1 MESASKDVLP
11 AVKACIENAERLN
24 DHSYNLE
31 FREPPSLQL
40 YVLLVAQEE
49 YAKAFLLLLAHN
61 GIIPFTKYIVR
72 AMNDHACKQLVG
84 MIIDYIAF
92 RRDSWEEMQ
101 EKISADVALGDALP
115 ADVESAVLLLRY
127 EKIGRWESRAWIWND
142 EPEYDPIVQKI
153 ADGRFD
159 RRRQD
164 LLYVRI
170 GADGRVI
177 GGLAPSEQEVEQEK
191 ERLSSFR
198 YVIGSIMKSDEPGY
212 RYKKTIAMI
221 RDVFA
226 DRLAA

>member
-1 MESASKDVLP
+1 MEIANKNLLP
-11 AVKACIENAERLN
+11 AVQACVENAEKLN
-24 DHSYNLE
+24 DHSYDLE
-31 FREPPSLQL
+31 FREPLSLQL

-49 YAKAFLLLLAHN
+49 YAKAFLLLLAHS
-61 GIIPFTKYIVR
+61 GIIPFTKHIVR

-92 RRDSWEEMQ
+92 RWDTWEEMQ
-101 EKISADVALGDALP
+101 EKIGADVALGDALP
-115 ADVESAVLLLRY
+115 SDVESAVLLLRY
-127 EKIGRWESRAWIWND
+127 EKIGRWESRAWIWNV
-142 EPEYDPIVQKI
+142 EPEYDPLVQKI

-177 GGLAPSEQEVEQEK
+177 GTPPPSEQEIEREK
-191 ERLSSFR
+191 ERLSAFR
-198 YVIGSIMKSDEPGY
+198 YVIGSIIKSDEPGY
-212 RYKKTIAMI
+212 RYKKTIAII